1 MKTYAE
7 ALLDGMKGTTSDI
20 SSPPIVKPPKLS
32 SKNTSDKISFLDIP
46 RELRDHIY
54 SEADD
59 SIREPEIER
68 RFQWADR
75 ALSRS
80 LPNLSLLQSCVQ
92 VKREYIEELAR
103 HSFERSLTIEIGKG
117 HQWWRDRPF
126 DDPWWGSA
134 KFRGLDYRLP
144 EVQTLVLI
152 FHAHERSHLEQ
163 PFYRVREALHSAM
176 DLSQRTKTK
185 FIYSL
190 DMATLR
196 EHLQTFGNILP
207 AAMMRDAFYRSELA
221 IELNRQGDMDD
232 DEVETGMRRRRDEF
246 ENETVTIVHDKLFVP
261 CEAYWEEHPKNRI
274 AYKVALKERERV
286 RVLTSEAGLVEGV
299 NDVVPKD
306 LDVVESEV
314 MPKLTG
320 SFEEVEAEMEAV
332 K

>member
-163 PFYRVREALHSAM
+163 R
-176 DLSQRTKTK
+176 K
-185 FIYSL
+185 
-190 DMATLR
+190 
-196 EHLQTFGNILP
+196 
-207 AAMMRDAFYRSELA
+207 
-221 IELNRQGDMDD
+221 
-232 DEVETGMRRRRDEF
+232 
-246 ENETVTIVHDKLFVP
+246 
-261 CEAYWEEHPKNRI
+261 
-274 AYKVALKERERV
+274 
-286 RVLTSEAGLVEGV
+286 
-299 NDVVPKD
+299 
-306 LDVVESEV
+306 
-314 MPKLTG
+314 
-320 SFEEVEAEMEAV
+320 
-332 K
+332 